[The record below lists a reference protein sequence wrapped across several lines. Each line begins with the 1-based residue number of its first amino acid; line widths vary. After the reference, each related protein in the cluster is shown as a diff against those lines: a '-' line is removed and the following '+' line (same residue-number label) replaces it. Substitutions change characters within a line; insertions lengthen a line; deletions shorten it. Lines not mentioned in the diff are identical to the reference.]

1 MNVVEKAIQF
11 AAAAYDGKNRPGTR
25 TPFIV
30 TVMERVVM
38 MSYVNPIDTDMMAAA
53 ALLRLTQNT
62 DVTFEQIEAEFGTR
76 IKNIV
81 LDAQVAEY
89 SDFDEV
95 VSEDSLEKEVEGIR
109 RLPLKIKM
117 LILAEKLAAIKTLQ
131 RDFSEYR
138 DSLWDRLPCKNTK
151 ALAGYYYQI
160 IDTFHEFQEYDA
172 FTEFNRGTAQ
182 LFVAFR

>member
-11 AAAAYDGKNRPGTR
+11 AAEAYDGKNRPGTR

-30 TVMERVVM
+30 SVMERVVM

-76 IKNIV
+76 IKNIL
-81 LDAQVAEY
+81 LDAQVADY
-89 SDFDEV
+89 SDFDDT
-95 VSEDSLEKEVEGIR
+95 VSEESLEKEAEGVK
-109 RLPLKIKM
+109 RLPLKVKM

-131 RDFSEYR
+131 RDYSEYR
-138 DSLWDRLPCKNTK
+138 ESLWDRLPCKNPK
-151 ALAGYYYQI
+151 ALAVFYYQL
-160 IDTFHEFQEYDA
+160 IDTFHEFQEYEA
-172 FTEFNRGTAQ
+172 FADFNRGTAQ